1 MKQQGRLLEVVD
13 GRLGSDYSQ
22 EQALRLLN
30 VALLCTN
37 TLPTQR
43 PRMSSVVKMLCGQI
57 PIEVSP
63 DDADLTEDL
72 LHLAQSQHSL
82 SNSRTDWSQIP
93 SSDCSILLHDSK
105 DSGCFPSSSSSSLK
119 LWAAVHDVGSFCVS
133 PMQQLYIG
141 EHLENLQCV
150 YLVEL
155 LSAVQKNR
163 KMDDDSAQTLICC
176 SSLCSWFR
184 WPAGYAILHVVFIYT
199 EFIVVLHWP
208 ITWKMVY
215 PRKNNGER
223 MMMDADRERER
234 ERTAGIR
241 LGLKIM
247 QQWTG
252 PI

>member
-1 MKQQGRLLEVVD
+1 LKQQGRLLEVVD

-82 SNSRTDWSQIP
+82 SNSRSDWSHQIP

-119 LWAAVHDVGSFCVS
+119 LWAAVHGVGSFCAS
-133 PMQQLYIG
+133 PMQQLYTG

-176 SSLCSWFR
+176 SSFCSWFR

-215 PRKNNGER
+215 PRKKIMEGRGWWWMQTER
-223 MMMDADRERER
+223 VGPEDVVVS
-234 ERTAGIR
+234 
-241 LGLKIM
+241 M